1 MMVSLL
7 RSSRGEHASPRHSPS
22 NSSRPSQVFASCA
35 FISSVIVLFLFTIP
49 MALLSSKDVDITPIT
64 SSPAP
69 LASSALS
76 TSSLTL
82 RHDTL
87 DLKHSSHILSR
98 QSDLSSPDNE
108 NSDESALAGRSSWRS
123 KPSKSWSRYRARRS
137 ALISSPSPAAREHD
151 RDNRKPSTCSEKSM
165 ASETDEGRSDSDC
178 QRVYDLLIDP
188 PMFSPP
194 DKRTQQGWV
203 VLVVGV
209 ITIVTA
215 SLMM

>member
-7 RSSRGEHASPRHSPS
+7 RSSMGEHASPRHSQS

-35 FISSVIVLFLFTIP
+35 FISSVIVLFLLTIP
-49 MALLSSKDVDITPIT
+49 MAFLSSKDVDITPIT
-64 SSPAP
+64 ISPAP

-76 TSSLTL
+76 IAL
-82 RHDTL
+82 RQDTL
-87 DLKHSSHILSR
+87 DLKQSSHILSR

-108 NSDESALAGRSSWRS
+108 NSDESALARRSSWRS

-151 RDNRKPSTCSEKSM
+151 RDNRKPSTCSEKST
-165 ASETDEGRSDSDC
+165 ASEVDEGRSDSDC

>member
-1 MMVSLL
+1 MMISLL
-7 RSSRGEHASPRHSPS
+7 GSSRGEHAAPRNSHS

-35 FISSVIVLFLFTIP
+35 FISSVIILFLLTIP
-49 MALLSSKDVDITPIT
+49 MTLLSSKAVDIAHII

-69 LASSALS
+69 PASSALS
-76 TSSLTL
+76 TSSLAL

-87 DLKHSSHILSR
+87 ALKQPSHTLSR
-98 QSDLSSPDNE
+98 QTELSSPDNE
-108 NSDESALAGRSSWRS
+108 NSDESALTRRNSWYS

-151 RDNRKPSTCSEKSM
+151 HDNRKPRTCGEKSTTG
-165 ASETDEGRSDSDC
+165 EDDEGRSDSDC
-178 QRVYDLLIDP
+178 RRVYDLLIDP

>member
-1 MMVSLL
+1 MMAYLL
-7 RSSRGEHASPRHSPS
+7 GSSSGEHASPRHSQS
-22 NSSRPSQVFASCA
+22 KSSRPSQVFASCA
-35 FISSVIVLFLFTIP
+35 FISSLIVLFLLIIP
-49 MALLSSKDVDITPIT
+49 MALLSSKEVNITPST

-69 LASSALS
+69 PASSALS
-76 TSSLTL
+76 TSLLAL
-82 RHDTL
+82 RHDPL
-87 DLKHSSHILSR
+87 DLKQSSHILSR
-98 QSDLSSPDNE
+98 QTELSSTDNE
-108 NSDESALAGRSSWRS
+108 NSDESALARRSSWPN

-151 RDNRKPSTCSEKSM
+151 RDNRKPSTCSERSM
-165 ASETDEGRSDSDC
+165 GAKDEEGRSDSDC

>member
-7 RSSRGEHASPRHSPS
+7 GSSRGEHASPRRSQS

-35 FISSVIVLFLFTIP
+35 FISSVIILFLLTIP
-49 MALLSSKDVDITPIT
+49 MTLLSSKAVDITHIT

-69 LASSALS
+69 PASSALS
-76 TSSLTL
+76 TSSLAL

-87 DLKHSSHILSR
+87 DLKQSSHILS
-98 QSDLSSPDNE
+98 QQTELSSPDNE
-108 NSDESALAGRSSWRS
+108 NSDESAPTRRSSWYS

-151 RDNRKPSTCSEKSM
+151 RDHRKPSTCSEKST
-165 ASETDEGRSDSDC
+165 SGEDDEGRSDSDC
-178 QRVYDLLIDP
+178 QRIYDLLIDP